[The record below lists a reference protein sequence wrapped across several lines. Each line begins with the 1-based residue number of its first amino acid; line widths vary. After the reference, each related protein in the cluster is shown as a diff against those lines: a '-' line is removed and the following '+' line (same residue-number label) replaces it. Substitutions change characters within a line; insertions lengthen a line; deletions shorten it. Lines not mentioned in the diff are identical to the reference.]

1 MDCTITTLNFEGP
14 LDLLLH
20 LIKESNIDIF
30 EIKIADITNQY
41 LNYINKMKTLNLNID
56 SEYIIMAADLIEL
69 KSRELLPQQEEQE
82 EEDPKEELINRLIEY
97 QKYKEISQKLKQ
109 LEDNRNLYF
118 SKEPTIIAD
127 LKDDNIKID
136 ESITIEDLLNAFKN
150 LQEKIKLEAPLN
162 TVVTKKEYSVHKRN
176 KEILEKLKRN
186 HKLFFEDLFDFYS
199 KDYVVITFLSI
210 LDLAKKG
217 RLEIYQNQNLDHI
230 TIVAKEE

>member
-1 MDCTITTLNFEGP
+1 M
-14 LDLLLH
+14 
-20 LIKESNIDIF
+20 
-30 EIKIADITNQY
+30 
-41 LNYINKMKTLNLNID
+41 
-56 SEYIIMAADLIEL
+56 
-69 KSRELLPQQEEQE
+69 
-82 EEDPKEELINRLIEY
+82 
-97 QKYKEISQKLKQ
+97 
-109 LEDNRNLYF
+109 
-118 SKEPTIIAD
+118 
-127 LKDDNIKID
+127 LKDFKKFKKQ
-136 ESITIEDLLNAFKN
+136 FKN